1 MREFLQPSAPSIL
14 RLTPLKYGVCT
25 TSCNPPSLVLPFEEK
40 GISWGRFLSLS
51 VSYDTYWDSLLLCT
65 DTLHMIK

>member
-25 TSCNPPSLVLPFEEK
+25 TSCNPLLPFEEK

-51 VSYDTYWDSLLLCT
+51 VSYDIGILYYSVQI
-65 DTLHMIK
+65 HYI